1 MRARSIRTA
10 IACAGAFASLSLPCA
25 ARAERLGWVSA
36 DFCRTRSTADRDM
49 LGLGTGLRFASH
61 LPVTM
66 QGQVDGFMA
75 RGQRFA
81 EMKVGPVLS
90 TTEGRIRPW
99 FEVHVGVNVSDQS
112 WGGLESGYG
121 AGAILEMANHYGVM
135 VQVQGT
141 SSGNLDDGEKL
152 FEVRAGITLRSEVAA
167 PEKKFPIYP

>member
-1 MRARSIRTA
+1 MRRTVLGA
-10 IACAGAFASLSLPCA
+10 IVVCAIVTLLPCA

-49 LGLGTGLRFASH
+49 LGIGTGLRFASH
-61 LPVTM
+61 LPVTI

-81 EMKVGPVLS
+81 EMKVGH
-90 TTEGRIRPW
+90 I
-99 FEVHVGVNVSDQS
+99 GVNLSDQS

-121 AGAILEMANHYGVM
+121 AGATLEMANRYGFM

-141 SSGNLDDGEKL
+141 SSGNLEDGEKL
-152 FEVRAGITLRSEVAA
+152 FEVRAGITLRSEVAR